1 MQIKMQKCAKY
12 MQESTKFN
20 GKRNL
25 GVMGYGLSVMGDRLP
40 VTGYGL
46 QVSLGHCRIL
56 NEELANGRMK
66 YHTAAKYSR
75 KETYKSSRLCGREF
89 MGWITI

>member
-1 MQIKMQKCAKY
+1 MQMKTIKNTKY
-12 MQESTKFN
+12 AQECTKFN

-25 GVMGYGLSVMGDRLP
+25 GVTGY
-40 VTGYGL
+40 GYGL
-46 QVSLGHCRIL
+46 QVSQGHCRIL

-66 YHTAAKYSR
+66 YHTAAKYGR

-89 MGWITI
+89 YGLDYYMT

>member
-1 MQIKMQKCAKY
+1 

-25 GVMGYGLSVMGDRLP
+25 GVTGY
-40 VTGYGL
+40 GYGL

-56 NEELANGRMK
+56 NEELANDMNFDCEIRE
-66 YHTAAKYSR
+66 YLQITEFAYS
-75 KETYKSSRLCGREF
+75 K
-89 MGWITI
+89 

>member
-1 MQIKMQKCAKY
+1 

-25 GVMGYGLSVMGDRLP
+25 GITGYRLWGM
-40 VTGYGL
+40 GYGL

-75 KETYKSSRLCGREF
+75 KETYKSSRLCGREY